1 MAETWASRLKP
12 AAGNVIISPSD
23 INGKTLFRVRVIG
36 LPDRAA
42 AQQVARQLEAE
53 QRVSELWVGKD

>member
-12 AAGNVIISPSD
+12 AAGNVIISPNNID
-23 INGKTLFRVRVIG
+23 GKTLFRVRVIG

-42 AQQVARQLEAE
+42 AQQVARQLETD
-53 QRVSELWVGKD
+53 QRVSALWVGKD